1 MPPWPDARND
11 REERKPMDGRNGR
24 ETGTLSE
31 AGRER
36 ECRARRGIAG
46 ALPANYRG
54 SILYLRPLPCR
65 SAARDGALIYTP
77 IRGNVYTRIESNTFR
92 RESSMKTIKKAT
104 PGKSAP
110 MKTLAIIS
118 QKGGVG
124 KTTIATALAVA
135 AEMDG
140 KSAAVFDLDPQA
152 SATFWHDTREAENPA
167 VVSIAPARLQHVLKA
182 AAESGCRLAIID
194 APPFAKDIAYEAAQ
208 HADFILVPTRP
219 AVLDV
224 MAMTRTLELVR
235 HYSKPSAVVLTF
247 CPILGREITDT
258 EDAIK
263 QLKATLAP
271 VRIHSRVAYS
281 RAQQT
286 GLTAQ
291 EFEPDGKAAEEIK
304 QLYAYTCMHLYADT
318 DEDAH
323 GPQFAAIRSR

>member
-1 MPPWPDARND
+1 MQ
-11 REERKPMDGRNGR
+11 
-24 ETGTLSE
+24 
-31 AGRER
+31 
-36 ECRARRGIAG
+36 ARRGIAG
-46 ALPANYRG
+46 ACRRNIAG
-54 SILYLRPLPCR
+54 SIYTCAPCPIGR
-65 SAARDGALIYTP
+65 RDGALIYTP

-92 RESSMKTIKKAT
+92 RESSMKTIKKAP

-152 SATFWHDTREAENPA
+152 SATFWHDTREAESPA

-182 AAESGCRLAIID
+182 AAESGCNLAIID

-304 QLYAYTCMHLYADT
+304 QLYAYTCIHLYADT